1 LNVFIIFTFLGS
13 TRHGNLSVFMFYDF
27 ETTIIR
33 IFEIIYLRYN
43 LGNIQLGN
51 MLGYNVT
58 LGNI

>member
-33 IFEIIYLRYN
+33 IFEIIYDTIWEIFSLEICYV
-43 LGNIQLGN
+43 I
-51 MLGYNVT
+51 MLH
-58 LGNI
+58 